1 MVTLQVVPRPGVDA
15 YRLLRAKV
23 TKEARTW
30 WWRNRTKTRISHKG
44 RAKGYIQVS
53 GGAEGVL
60 LARIHPGDPADL
72 FFFVEKFVGRLV
84 DWFEEDLAAI
94 HVQFGE
100 AGLRSRRRG
109 GGARRRRA

>member
-23 TKEARTW
+23 TREARTW
-30 WWRNRTKTRISHKG
+30 WWRNRTKTRLSHKQ
-44 RAKGYIQVS
+44 RTKGYIQVA

-84 DWFEEDLAAI
+84 DWFEQDLAVI

-100 AGLRSRRRG
+100 AGPSSRRSRRV
-109 GGARRRRA
+109 RRRRA